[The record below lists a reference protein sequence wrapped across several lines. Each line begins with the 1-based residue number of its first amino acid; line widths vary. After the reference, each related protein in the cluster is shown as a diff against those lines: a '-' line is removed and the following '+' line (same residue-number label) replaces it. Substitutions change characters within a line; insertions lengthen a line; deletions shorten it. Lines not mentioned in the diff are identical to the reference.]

1 MNRNIIKNEK
11 KNEKNNEKNIIQED
25 LIRIISTD
33 LPWENL
39 KNSTV
44 LISGANGFLP
54 AYIVESLLY
63 LNSIKN
69 LNIQVIGLVRNR
81 NKALNRFSKYQDRID
96 FKILV
101 QDVCNAIDY

>member
-44 LISGANGFLP
+44 LI
-54 AYIVESLLY
+54 
-63 LNSIKN
+63 
-69 LNIQVIGLVRNR
+69 
-81 NKALNRFSKYQDRID
+81 
-96 FKILV
+96 
-101 QDVCNAIDY
+101 